1 MISIADFRYFDWGEK
16 AMDQNFCTLLFDR
29 YSDNLK
35 SKIQNLKWGGVVAIV
50 VTFVLVATV
59 AHAQKQATPR
69 IGVLLLGAPPN
80 ANLDAFI
87 QGLGEL
93 GYVEGKNILIE
104 YRFAEGHADRLP
116 GLATELAR
124 LKIDAIFTAGTPAI
138 FALKQATKTIPVVFF
153 STSDPVGTGVV
164 SSLAHPGG
172 NITGISVLASDFWP
186 KRLELLKEIF
196 PKLTRVAM
204 LWNKGNAGMALE
216 AKATQEVAGPLGV
229 ALQDRGVKDPNE
241 LDVVFLAM
249 TKDRPDGFLALMDPV
264 LNSYQ
269 KRILDF
275 LAQNRLPAMFENKN
289 WVEAGGLISYGANY
303 ADAHRRAAT
312 LIDKI
317 LKGAKPADLPVE
329 QPTKFE
335 LVVNLKTAKQI
346 GLTIPPNVLARADKV
361 IR

>member
-1 MISIADFRYFDWGEK
+1 MEIMRKKFF
-16 AMDQNFCTLLFDR
+16 TLAL
-29 YSDNLK
+29 SAL
-35 SKIQNLKWGGVVAIV
+35 L
-50 VTFVLVATV
+50 L
-59 AHAQKQATPR
+59 AHSVSAGAQQTKVPR
-69 IGVLLLGAPPN
+69 IGVLILGAPPN

-87 QGLGEL
+87 QGLREL
-93 GYVEGKNILIE
+93 GYIEGKNLLID
-104 YRFAEGHADRLP
+104 YRFAEGRAERLP
-116 GLATELAR
+116 ELATELVR
-124 LKIDAIFTAGTPAI
+124 LKVDAIFTAGTPAI

-164 SSLAHPGG
+164 ASLAHPGG
-172 NITGISVLASDFWP
+172 NITGISVLASDLWP

-216 AKATQEVAGPLGV
+216 AQATQEVAGPLGV
-229 ALQDRGVKDPNE
+229 SLQDRGVKDPNE

-275 LAQNRLPAMFENKN
+275 LAQNRLPAIFENRN

-312 LIDKI
+312 LIDKV